1 MGPARRRRAIV
12 AMSLMAYAVLLV
24 LGPAVLG
31 GWAGAVI
38 LVASYAVGFVC
49 LLLLV
54 APWAARGGRS
64 RARHRNAT
72 PRGGMP
78 RA

>member
-1 MGPARRRRAIV
+1 MEPARRRRAIV
-12 AMSLMAYAVLLV
+12 VTSLMAYAVLLV

-31 GWAGAVI
+31 AWAGAVI

-49 LLLLV
+49 LLLV
-54 APWAARGGRS
+54 VGPWAVRGRRRGSRS
-64 RARHRNAT
+64 TAPH
-72 PRGGMP
+72 GGLP